1 MPNADQSRRQ
11 KAPAHTLMRLAAF
24 AKPATWSRG
33 FSTTGILHRTHGAVR
48 SAAGIA
54 GRNFPLAQLF
64 IASLIAADANKQ
76 RSAAR
81 FDDIDREA
89 IARTR
94 RSVREYLDT
103 WMRLPGAQRA
113 SRYRPQAHPA
123 PRPAQ
128 AEGPS
133 AAQDEFL
140 LAATAQNLRKLSKLI
155 PLPAPMPARA

>member
-1 MPNADQSRRQ
+1 M
-11 KAPAHTLMRLAAF
+11 
-24 AKPATWSRG
+24 
-33 FSTTGILHRTHGAVR
+33 HGAVR

-103 WMRLPGAQRA
+103 LDEAAWGAA
-113 SRYRPQAHPA
+113 SESVPTS
-123 PRPAQ
+123 
-128 AEGPS
+128 S
-133 AAQDEFL
+133 ASCAS
-140 LAATAQNLRKLSKLI
+140 TGSG
-155 PLPAPMPARA
+155 

>member
-1 MPNADQSRRQ
+1 VPNADQSRRQ
-11 KAPAHTLMRLAAF
+11 KAPAHTLMRSAAF

-81 FDDIDREA
+81 FDDIGWEA

-94 RSVREYLDT
+94 RSVQEYLDT
-103 WMRLPGAQRA
+103 LDEAAWGAA
-113 SRYRPQAHPA
+113 SESVPTS
-123 PRPAQ
+123 
-128 AEGPS
+128 S
-133 AAQDEFL
+133 ASCAS
-140 LAATAQNLRKLSKLI
+140 TGSG
-155 PLPAPMPARA
+155 